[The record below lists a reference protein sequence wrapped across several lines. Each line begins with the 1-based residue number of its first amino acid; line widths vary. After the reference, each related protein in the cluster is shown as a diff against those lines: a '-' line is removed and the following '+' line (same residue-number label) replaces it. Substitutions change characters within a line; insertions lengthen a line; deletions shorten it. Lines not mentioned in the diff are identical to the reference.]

1 LAPSNHRLEPTHISF
16 AKPIPIGHERTISVS
31 RRSVVALCEFR
42 TNRFQSTIEQPTT
55 IQIPDSR
62 CDIMMSNPS
71 GGLHPRQKQHRR
83 QNSTPNAFE
92 GVKIPNLPTTQRQTA
107 HRRGLSLDIR
117 RQPITASA
125 STTMTR
131 QKQMVGTNT
140 NNTGLANYPQQQ
152 RIQARPGTQH
162 PYANLASSGSENY
175 LMSPHGTPQT
185 QRFDPS
191 CFDPNSIPF
200 DTYTTDLNVMMSKGQ
215 QAYGDNLSGGKEFDI
230 FNNDSALSTPSF
242 MNFPSEGSSAQ
253 GWASEGDTSS
263 TRRTSR
269 RISGGIMDRV
279 NKFENLDSTRPATPP
294 SQNQNRGQ
302 NIQSYFPPTPTETSQ
317 DRLVKDEPVPSRFSE
332 GYDESMEDTIKP
344 VRNRGGNRRA
354 QTIFQ
359 DIRQHSEQDMSSQG
373 QSDSASEASF
383 HGVPM
388 ATPDYMNM
396 NNFNN
401 EFLKIENGFGRQDIQ
416 GLDVNPS
423 TPHMEHFIDLR
434 PYSMSAQSISGTP
447 SQTPSRRHSP
457 HRRTES
463 VASIA
468 SAASIA
474 SINIEETKTET
485 GVTQDEIAQ
494 FISGPDAGDGKWT
507 CTYEDC
513 GKKFG
518 RKENIKSHV
527 QTHLNDRQYQCPTC
541 QKCFVRQHDLKRHA
555 KIHTGIKPYPCECG
569 NSFARHDALTRH
581 RQRGM
586 CIGAF
591 DNVVRKVVK
600 RGRPPKKGR
609 PDIETRMDKSARTR
623 KKNMSISS
631 MSSFSACSDSSAVT
645 SPDQYIFDDM
655 MDIGMP
661 TQSQNLAAVSSA
673 PMTGLTAAALQEYAS
688 SPSAVSA
695 HSYVSPEAIMDGT
708 PMHVASPAKSA
719 ASQYNTP
726 PELSQSSSP
735 PGTHYFEV
743 EQNNSMNTDDL
754 TAIPGTSTYVTS
766 ATMAATLPL
775 GMSSADDLMVHFGGD
790 NGLIQLDRDSHMM
803 SMGKFEDDE
812 FESSMF
818 PGDGNDVF
826 FGSN

>member
-1 LAPSNHRLEPTHISF
+1 MQSNL
-16 AKPIPIGHERTISVS
+16 
-31 RRSVVALCEFR
+31 
-42 TNRFQSTIEQPTT
+42 
-55 IQIPDSR
+55 
-62 CDIMMSNPS
+62 S
-71 GGLHPRQKQHRR
+71 GGLHARQKQHRR
-83 QNSTPNAFE
+83 QNSTPTAFE
-92 GVKIPNLPTTQRQTA
+92 GAKIPNLPTAQRQTA

-117 RQPITASA
+117 RQHIAASPA
-125 STTMTR
+125 TTTTPTR
-131 QKQMVGTNT
+131 QNQMVGTNT
-140 NNTGLANYPQQQ
+140 NNTGLSHYPQHNVLREAQQQ
-152 RIQARPGTQH
+152 RIQARPGTQN
-162 PYANLASSGSENY
+162 PYANLASSASDNY

-200 DTYTTDLNVMMSKGQ
+200 DTYNTDFNVMMSKGQ
-215 QAYGDNLSGGKEFDI
+215 QAYGDNLSGGKEFDL

-242 MNFPSEGSSAQ
+242 MTFPSEGSSAQ

-269 RISGGIMDRV
+269 RISGGILDRV
-279 NKFENLDSTRPATPP
+279 NKFENLDSARPATPP
-294 SQNQNRGQ
+294 SQNQNQGHST
-302 NIQSYFPPTPTETSQ
+302 QSQSFNWTMPLAATTNLEKGYFPPTPTETSQ
-317 DRLVKDEPVPSRFSE
+317 DRLVKDEPVPSRFSDD
-332 GYDESMEDTIKP
+332 YDESMEETIKP
-344 VRNRGGNRRA
+344 VRNRGGNRRV

-373 QSDSASEASF
+373 QTDSASESSF
-383 HGVPM
+383 HALPM
-388 ATPDYMNM
+388 STPDYMNM

-401 EFLKIENGFGRQDIQ
+401 EFMKIENGFGRQEIH
-416 GLDVNPS
+416 GLDITPS
-423 TPHMEHFIDLR
+423 TPHMSHFIDLR
-434 PYSMSAQSISGTP
+434 PYPMNAQSISGTP

-541 QKCFVRQHDLKRHA
+541 KKCFVRQHDLKRHA

-600 RGRPPKKGR
+600 RGRPPKKSR

-645 SPDQYIFDDM
+645 SPDQFMLDDM
-655 MDIGMP
+655 MDMGMP
-661 TQSQNLAAVSSA
+661 SQSQNLAAVSSA

-775 GMSSADDLMVHFGGD
+775 GMSSADDLLLQFGGD
-790 NGLIQLDRDSHMM
+790 NGLIQLDRDSHML

-818 PGDGNDVF
+818 ANNDNDVF

>member
-1 LAPSNHRLEPTHISF
+1 ML
-16 AKPIPIGHERTISVS
+16 
-31 RRSVVALCEFR
+31 
-42 TNRFQSTIEQPTT
+42 
-55 IQIPDSR
+55 
-62 CDIMMSNPS
+62 SNPS
-71 GGLHPRQKQHRR
+71 GLHPRQKQHRR
-83 QNSTPNAFE
+83 QNSTPTAFE
-92 GVKIPNLPTTQRQTA
+92 GVKIPNLPTTQRQNA

-117 RQPITASA
+117 RQQVAASPS
-125 STTMTR
+125 STTPSATR
-131 QKQMVGTNT
+131 QKHMHNV
-140 NNTGLANYPQQQ
+140 LREAQQQ

-162 PYANLASSGSENY
+162 PYANLACSGNENY

-185 QRFDPS
+185 HRFDPS
-191 CFDPNSIPF
+191 CFDPTSLPF
-200 DTYTTDLNVMMSKGQ
+200 DTYNTDLNVMMSKGQ
-215 QAYGDNLSGGKEFDI
+215 QAGYGDNLSGGKQFDL

-253 GWASEGDTSS
+253 GWASEGDTSG

-269 RISGGIMDRV
+269 RISGGILDRV
-279 NKFENLDSTRPATPP
+279 NKFENLDTTRPATPP
-294 SQNQNRGQ
+294 SQNQNQNQGQ
-302 NIQSYFPPTPTETSQ
+302 NTQSQFFDWTMSLPAATNLEKGYFPPTPTETPQ
-317 DRLVKDEPVPSRFSE
+317 DQLVKDENVPSRFAD
-332 GYDESMEDTIKP
+332 GYDESMEETIKP

-354 QTIFQ
+354 QNIFQ

-373 QSDSASEASF
+373 QTDSTPESSF
-383 HGVPM
+383 HGMPM
-388 ATPDYMNM
+388 STPDYMNM

-401 EFLKIENGFGRQDIQ
+401 EFMKIENGFDRQDMH
-416 GLDVNPS
+416 GLDVTPN
-423 TPHMEHFIDLR
+423 TPHMTQFLDLR
-434 PYSMSAQSISGTP
+434 PYPMSAQSISGTP

-463 VASIA
+463 SASIA

-494 FISGPDAGDGKWT
+494 FISGPDASDGKWT
-507 CTYEDC
+507 CTFEDC

-600 RGRPPKKGR
+600 RGRPPKKSR
-609 PDIETRMDKSARTR
+609 PDIETRMEKSARTR

-645 SPDQYIFDDM
+645 SPEQFMLDEI

-661 TQSQNLAAVSSA
+661 SQSHNLAAVSSA

-708 PMHVASPAKSA
+708 SMHAGSPAKSA
-719 ASQYNTP
+719 TSQYNTP

-735 PGTHYFEV
+735 PATHFFEV
-743 EQNNSMNTDDL
+743 EQNNTMNTDDL
-754 TAIPGTSTYVTS
+754 TVIPGTSTYVTS

-775 GMSSADDLMVHFGGD
+775 GMSSTDDMLLQFGGGD
-790 NGLIQLDRDSHMM
+790 GLIQLDRDSHILG
-803 SMGKFEDDE
+803 MGKFEDDE

-818 PGDGNDVF
+818 ANNDNDVF
-826 FGSN
+826 FGTN

>member
-1 LAPSNHRLEPTHISF
+1 
-16 AKPIPIGHERTISVS
+16 
-31 RRSVVALCEFR
+31 
-42 TNRFQSTIEQPTT
+42 
-55 IQIPDSR
+55 
-62 CDIMMSNPS
+62 MMSNPS

-131 QKQMVGTNT
+131 QKQMV
-140 NNTGLANYPQQQ
+140 GLANYPQQQ

-242 MNFPSEGSSAQ
+242 MTFPSEGSSAQ

-302 NIQSYFPPTPTETSQ
+302 KIQSQSFGWTMPLAATTNSEKGYFPPTPTETSQ

-373 QSDSASEASF
+373 QADSASEASF

-447 SQTPSRRHSP
+447 SQTPFRRHSP

-623 KKNMSISS
+623 RKNMSISS

>member
-1 LAPSNHRLEPTHISF
+1 M
-16 AKPIPIGHERTISVS
+16 
-31 RRSVVALCEFR
+31 
-42 TNRFQSTIEQPTT
+42 Q
-55 IQIPDSR
+55 
-62 CDIMMSNPS
+62 SNPS
-71 GGLHPRQKQHRR
+71 GGLHARQKQHRR
-83 QNSTPNAFE
+83 QNSTPTAFE
-92 GVKIPNLPTTQRQTA
+92 GAKIPNLPTTQRQTA
-107 HRRGLSLDIR
+107 HRRGLSLDVR
-117 RQPITASA
+117 RQHITA
-125 STTMTR
+125 TTTTPTR
-131 QKQMVGTNT
+131 HNQMVGTNT
-140 NNTGLANYPQQQ
+140 NNTGLSHYPQHNVLREAQQQ
-152 RIQARPGTQH
+152 RIQARPGTQN
-162 PYANLASSGSENY
+162 PYANLASSASDNY

-200 DTYTTDLNVMMSKGQ
+200 DTYNTDFNVMMSKGQ

-242 MNFPSEGSSAQ
+242 MTFPSEGSSAQ

-269 RISGGIMDRV
+269 RISGGILDRV
-279 NKFENLDSTRPATPP
+279 NKFENLDSARPATPP
-294 SQNQNRGQ
+294 SQNQNQGH
-302 NIQSYFPPTPTETSQ
+302 NTQSYFPPTPTETSQ
-317 DRLVKDEPVPSRFSE
+317 DRLVKDEPVPNRFSDD
-332 GYDESMEDTIKP
+332 YDESMEETIKP
-344 VRNRGGNRRA
+344 VRNRGGNRRV

-373 QSDSASEASF
+373 QADSASESSF
-383 HGVPM
+383 HALPM
-388 ATPDYMNM
+388 PTPDYMNM

-401 EFLKIENGFGRQDIQ
+401 EFMKIENGFGRQEIG
-416 GLDVNPS
+416 GLDITPN
-423 TPHMEHFIDLR
+423 TPHMSNFIDLR
-434 PYSMSAQSISGTP
+434 PYPMGAQSISGTP

-541 QKCFVRQHDLKRHA
+541 KKCFVRQHDLKRHA

-600 RGRPPKKGR
+600 RGRPPKKSR

-645 SPDQYIFDDM
+645 SPDQFMLDDM
-655 MDIGMP
+655 MDMGMP
-661 TQSQNLAAVSSA
+661 PQSQNLATVSSA

-688 SPSAVSA
+688 SPSAVSV

-708 PMHVASPAKSA
+708 PMHVTSPAKSAASA

-743 EQNNSMNTDDL
+743 EQNNSINADDL

-775 GMSSADDLMVHFGGD
+775 GMSSADDLLLQFGGD
-790 NGLIQLDRDSHMM
+790 NGLIQLDRDSHML

-818 PGDGNDVF
+818 ANNDNDVF

>member
-1 LAPSNHRLEPTHISF
+1 MQSNL
-16 AKPIPIGHERTISVS
+16 
-31 RRSVVALCEFR
+31 
-42 TNRFQSTIEQPTT
+42 
-55 IQIPDSR
+55 
-62 CDIMMSNPS
+62 S
-71 GGLHPRQKQHRR
+71 GGLHARQKQHRR
-83 QNSTPNAFE
+83 QNSTPTAFE
-92 GVKIPNLPTTQRQTA
+92 GAKIPNLPTAQRQTA

-117 RQPITASA
+117 RQHIAASPA
-125 STTMTR
+125 TTTTPTR
-131 QKQMVGTNT
+131 QNQMVGTNT
-140 NNTGLANYPQQQ
+140 NNTGLSHYPQHNVLREAQQQ
-152 RIQARPGTQH
+152 RIQARPGTQN
-162 PYANLASSGSENY
+162 PYANLASSASDNY

-200 DTYTTDLNVMMSKGQ
+200 DTYNTDFNVMMSKGQ
-215 QAYGDNLSGGKEFDI
+215 QAYGDNLSGGKEFDL

-242 MNFPSEGSSAQ
+242 MTFPSEGSSAQ

-269 RISGGIMDRV
+269 RISGGILDRV
-279 NKFENLDSTRPATPP
+279 NKFENLDSARPATPP
-294 SQNQNRGQ
+294 SQNQNQGHST
-302 NIQSYFPPTPTETSQ
+302 QSYFPPTPTETSQ
-317 DRLVKDEPVPSRFSE
+317 DRLVKDEPVPSRFSDD
-332 GYDESMEDTIKP
+332 YDESMEETIKP
-344 VRNRGGNRRA
+344 VRNRGGNRRV

-373 QSDSASEASF
+373 QTDSASESSF
-383 HGVPM
+383 HALPM
-388 ATPDYMNM
+388 STPDYMNM

-401 EFLKIENGFGRQDIQ
+401 EFMKIENGFGRQEIH
-416 GLDVNPS
+416 GLDITPS
-423 TPHMEHFIDLR
+423 TPHMSHFIDLR
-434 PYSMSAQSISGTP
+434 PYPMNAQSISGTP

-541 QKCFVRQHDLKRHA
+541 KKCFVRQHDLKRHA

-600 RGRPPKKGR
+600 RGRPPKKSR

-645 SPDQYIFDDM
+645 SPDQFMLDDM
-655 MDIGMP
+655 MDMGMP
-661 TQSQNLAAVSSA
+661 SQSQNLAAVSSA

-775 GMSSADDLMVHFGGD
+775 GMSSADDLLLQFGGD
-790 NGLIQLDRDSHMM
+790 NGLIQLDRDSHML

-818 PGDGNDVF
+818 ANNDNDVF

>member
-1 LAPSNHRLEPTHISF
+1 ML
-16 AKPIPIGHERTISVS
+16 
-31 RRSVVALCEFR
+31 
-42 TNRFQSTIEQPTT
+42 
-55 IQIPDSR
+55 
-62 CDIMMSNPS
+62 SNPS
-71 GGLHPRQKQHRR
+71 GLHARQKQHRR
-83 QNSTPNAFE
+83 QNSTPTAFE
-92 GVKIPNLPTTQRQTA
+92 GIKIPNLPTTQRQSA

-117 RQPITASA
+117 RQQSSSTASP
-125 STTMTR
+125 TTTTTSSTR
-131 QKQMVGTNT
+131 QKYMHNV
-140 NNTGLANYPQQQ
+140 LREAQQQ
-152 RIQARPGTQH
+152 RIQARPGTQN

-191 CFDPNSIPF
+191 CFDPNSLPF
-200 DTYTTDLNVMMSKGQ
+200 DPYTADLNVMMSKGQ
-215 QAYGDNLSGGKEFDI
+215 QAGYGDNLSGGKEFDL
-230 FNNDSALSTPSF
+230 FNTNSALSTPTF
-242 MNFPSEGSSAQ
+242 IEFPSEASSAQ

-269 RISGGIMDRV
+269 RISGGIQDRV

-294 SQNQNRGQ
+294 NQNQNQDQSQGQ
-302 NIQSYFPPTPTETSQ
+302 KQNTQSQSFDWTMPLPTTTNQVKGYFPPTPMETPH
-317 DRLVKDEPVPSRFSE
+317 DRLTKDEPMPSRFAE
-332 GYDESMEDTIKP
+332 GYDESMEETIKP

-354 QTIFQ
+354 QNIFQ
-359 DIRQHSEQDMSSQG
+359 EIRQQSEEDMPSQG
-373 QSDSASEASF
+373 ATDSSAQSSF
-383 HGVPM
+383 HGMPM
-388 ATPDYMNM
+388 STPDYMNM

-401 EFLKIENGFGRQDIQ
+401 EFMKIENDFSGQDMH
-416 GLDVNPS
+416 GLDMSHRLPQHS
-423 TPHMEHFIDLR
+423 TPDTAQMTQFMGSFDNKPSLR
-434 PYSMSAQSISGTP
+434 PYPMSAQSISGTP
-447 SQTPSRRHSP
+447 QTPSSRHSA

-541 QKCFVRQHDLKRHA
+541 KKCFVRQHDLKRHA

-600 RGRPPKKGR
+600 RGRPPKKTR
-609 PDIETRMDKSARTR
+609 PDMETRMDKSARTR

-631 MSSFSACSDSSAVT
+631 MSSFSACSDSSAVN
-645 SPDQYIFDDM
+645 SPDHFMLDDM
-655 MDIGMP
+655 MDIGM
-661 TQSQNLAAVSSA
+661 TSQGQNLAAVSSA

-688 SPSAVSA
+688 SPSTGSV

-735 PGTHYFEV
+735 PATHFFEV
-743 EQNNSMNTDDL
+743 EHNNSINTDDL
-754 TAIPGTSTYVTS
+754 TALPGTTTYVTS

-775 GMSSADDLMVHFGGD
+775 GMSTADDDILLQYATSNSF
-790 NGLIQLDRDSHMM
+790 IQLGRESDML
-803 SMGKFEDDE
+803 SMGKIDDYDNGI
-812 FESSMF
+812 F
-818 PGDGNDVF
+818 DNDVF
-826 FGSN
+826 FGN